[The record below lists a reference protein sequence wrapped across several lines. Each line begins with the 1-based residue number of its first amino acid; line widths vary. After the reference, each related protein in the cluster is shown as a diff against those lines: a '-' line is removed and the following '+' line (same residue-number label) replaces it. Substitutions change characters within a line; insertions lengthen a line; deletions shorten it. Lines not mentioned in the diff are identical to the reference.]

1 MKLKIFCNFSVN
13 YSVIHKDKEMGIEEH
28 LSIIKGRNP
37 RYVSALLPGL
47 VSPDF

>member
-13 YSVIHKDKEMGIEEH
+13 YSVIHTDKEMDIEEN

-37 RYVSALLPGL
+37 SYVSALLPGHV
-47 VSPDF
+47 VS